1 MIVQF
6 SEPMD
11 PSRLEAGVRVRYERD
26 GVATGTPEAKVQ
38 YRDRYRALVITPEPP
53 PPPGTDVVV
62 EPSTWWWTS
71 PAGGWPGG
79 KARTRP
85 NPSWSASGSV
95 VAPDRRAA
103 RSGAK
108 DSAAMRPPTVGAMT
122 LGDAAGRALVTRM
135 LGGASLR
142 LDRDT
147 RLEALSSSSVWLER
161 GGVYVGSEGP
171 ASSAALRIRTR
182 EGEVADVGT
191 QFQVRAGARGVQVS
205 VREGQV
211 FVFSRSGR
219 HDASAGTRLD
229 LAEGDVR
236 RSEAPGHGPD
246 WAWVESAAPEYD
258 MEGRTLEAFLR
269 WVSRETGLGIRFE
282 DPSLERSLGGTLL
295 HGSSRGL
302 TASEAVEAVLPA
314 SGLVG
319 RQRGGTLWIAREP
332 ERGR

>member
-1 MIVQF
+1 V
-6 SEPMD
+6 
-11 PSRLEAGVRVRYERD
+11 
-26 GVATGTPEAKVQ
+26 
-38 YRDRYRALVITPEPP
+38 
-53 PPPGTDVVV
+53 
-62 EPSTWWWTS
+62 
-71 PAGGWPGG
+71 
-79 KARTRP
+79 
-85 NPSWSASGSV
+85 
-95 VAPDRRAA
+95 
-103 RSGAK
+103 
-108 DSAAMRPPTVGAMT
+108 
-122 LGDAAGRALVTRM
+122 
-135 LGGASLR
+135 GGASLR

-191 QFQVRAGARGVQVS
+191 QFQVRAAARGVQVS
-205 VREGQV
+205 VREGHV

-219 HDASAGTRLD
+219 HDARAGTRLD
-229 LAEGDVR
+229 LAGGDVR

-246 WAWVESAAPEYD
+246 WAWVEYAAPDYD
-258 MEGRTLEAFLR
+258 IEGRTLEAFLR
-269 WVSRETGLGIRFE
+269 WGSRETGLGIRFE

-295 HGSSRGL
+295 HGSIRGL
-302 TASEAVEAVLPA
+302 TPSETVEAVLPA